1 MSATLEPVFGT
12 RMDVTRPTNVLVVG
26 VGGQG
31 VIMVSKVMARI
42 AQLHCLEIKQSEV
55 HGMAKRGGSV
65 FSHVRFGAEV
75 WAPTIALGEADV
87 VVALEWAEG
96 LRWLPYLNP
105 VSGSLIVD
113 TKRIVPPF
121 GCIDRR
127 RGATLAYPD
136 TRIAEVAAHV
146 PNLYALDAEGMALA
160 LGNARV
166 ANTVLLGVLST
177 TLDFPA
183 EEWRRVIA
191 EFVPAATV
199 ATNLEALDAGRAWAE
214 RVHDGAP
221 LEAPRSAPA
230 SKPAAVVDSIA
241 LDINP
246 AWCKSCDICVKMCPE
261 LCLRLNEEQKV
272 ELTDAALC
280 TGCHICEWLCPDF
293 AIKVNL
299 VAASEVVPA

>member
-1 MSATLEPVFGT
+1 MSATPEPVFGT
-12 RMDVTRPTNVLVVG
+12 HSDAARPTNVLVVG

-221 LEAPRSAPA
+221 LEAPFSAPGN
-230 SKPAAVVDSIA
+230 KPAAVVDSVA

>member
-1 MSATLEPVFGT
+1 MSATREPIFGAT
-12 RMDVTRPTNVLVVG
+12 PAGERPTNVLVVG

-42 AQLHCLEIKQSEV
+42 AQLHDFEIKQSEV

-65 FSHVRFGAEV
+65 FSHVRFGREV

-105 VSGSLIVD
+105 HSGSLIVD

-121 GCIDRR
+121 GCLDRR
-127 RGATLAYPD
+127 RGAQVAYPD
-136 TRIAEVAAHV
+136 TRIAEVASHV
-146 PNLYALDAEGMALA
+146 PNLYALDAEGMARE
-160 LGNARV
+160 LGNPRV

-177 TLDFPA
+177 TLDFPL
-183 EEWRRVIA
+183 EDWRTVLA
-191 EFVPAATV
+191 EFVPPATV
-199 ATNLEALDAGRAWAE
+199 ATNLEALERGRAWAR
-214 RVHDGAP
+214 RVHDHPVEYDDNSAPTPLRAP
-221 LEAPRSAPA
+221 LRD
-230 SKPAAVVDSIA
+230 AVA
-241 LDINP
+241 LEINP
-246 AWCKSCDICVKMCPE
+246 AWCKGCDICVKMCPE
-261 LCLRLNEEQKV
+261 LCLRLNDMQKA

-293 AIKVNL
+293 AIKVKL
-299 VAASEVVPA
+299 VATAEAQH